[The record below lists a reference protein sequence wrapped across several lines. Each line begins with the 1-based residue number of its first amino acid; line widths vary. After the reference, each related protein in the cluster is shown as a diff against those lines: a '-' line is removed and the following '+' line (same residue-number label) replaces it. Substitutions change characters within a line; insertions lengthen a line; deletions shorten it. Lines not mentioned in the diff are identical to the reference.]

1 MMLSIEKHSKV
12 FVFLPQRFMSDY
24 EGAISP
30 QSKEKPENKNTHL
43 ALCPNKMIF
52 LQNKWDMDRILVNN
66 QKRERNC
73 FVHKIE
79 YFYDITKWV
88 LQKQR
93 LHPNVET
100 QSIKKKFSTYFN
112 EPKIQNLYNSKSLR
126 QIFYDSK
133 KLFTY
138 VSRQWIAF

>member
-52 LQNKWDMDRILVNN
+52 LQNK
-66 QKRERNC
+66 
-73 FVHKIE
+73 
-79 YFYDITKWV
+79 
-88 LQKQR
+88 
-93 LHPNVET
+93 
-100 QSIKKKFSTYFN
+100 
-112 EPKIQNLYNSKSLR
+112 
-126 QIFYDSK
+126 
-133 KLFTY
+133 
-138 VSRQWIAF
+138 